1 MMPSICD
8 AWSVIGNKKVVSSLR
23 CTVKAETSTP
33 LALNA
38 AVALSVAAG
47 MAGKTTPFSPTM
59 FWQSGE
65 PRYSTHF
72 AAAGLLSDPTQIE
85 SARPLNMLA
94 RLPLGP
100 IGVGAT
106 SVLMPL

>member
-1 MMPSICD
+1 M
-8 AWSVIGNKKVVSSLR
+8 
-23 CTVKAETSTP
+23 
-33 LALNA
+33 ALNA

-85 SARPLNMLA
+85 SARPLYMLA

-106 SVLMPL
+106 SVSTPL